1 MARAGVTREQVFE
14 TADALV
20 NEGQSPT
27 VVSVRTRLGGGS
39 PNTIAPLL
47 SEWKA
52 LNETRQAAGLPPV
65 PEPVEAVLRQ
75 VWGVAWKEAQGQ
87 LETERA
93 ALGKLREE
101 VAKERA
107 EMLAEIGR
115 LDGELE
121 AAREDARQGR
131 EALEAERHSHEQTK
145 SDARRA
151 QAVAD
156 ERDKR
161 IAALEAEL
169 RGEREA
175 RAAADQALTALR
187 VEAATFAERAA
198 HVDELR
204 AVLKTL
210 QDQQGRAEGTG
221 RARRR
226 SRPEE

>member
-1 MARAGVTREQVFE
+1 MEGVPMARAGVTREQIFE
-14 TADALV
+14 TAEALV
-20 NEGQSPT
+20 REGQSPT
-27 VVSVRTRLGGGS
+27 VVAVRTRLGGGS

-47 SEWKA
+47 SEWRA
-52 LNETRQAAGLPPV
+52 LNDSRQAAGLPSV

-101 VAKERA
+101 IAKERT

-115 LDGELE
+115 LDGALE
-121 AAREDARQGR
+121 AARETVREGR
-131 EALEAERHSHEQTK
+131 EALEAERQAHEQTR
-145 SDARRA
+145 SDGRKA

-161 IAALEAEL
+161 IAALETEL

-175 RAAADQALTALR
+175 RAVSDQALTALR
-187 VEAATFAERAA
+187 VEAATLAERAA
-198 HVDELR
+198 HVEELR
-204 AVLKTL
+204 QVLRSL
-210 QDQQGRAEGTG
+210 QEGKGGRRASKPQG
-221 RARRR
+221 
-226 SRPEE
+226 

>member
-1 MARAGVTREQVFE
+1 MPRKAGLQIVQARGQDAVDE

-39 PNTIAPLL
+39 PNTIAPWL

-65 PEPVEAVLRQ
+65 PDPVEAVLRQ

-87 LETERA
+87 LETARA

-131 EALEAERHSHEQTK
+131 EALEAERHAHEQTK

-151 QAVAD
+151 HAV
-156 ERDKR
+156 
-161 IAALEAEL
+161 
-169 RGEREA
+169 
-175 RAAADQALTALR
+175 ADQALTALR
-187 VEAATFAERAA
+187 VEAATLTERAA

-210 QDQQGRAEGTG
+210 QEREGRGEGTG

-226 SRPEE
+226 SKPEE